1 MPRYKVYYAGFYIVD
16 SDSAA
21 EAEEMKDE
29 AIYDE
34 YETSFVAEMHE
45 DEMFI

>member
-1 MPRYKVYYAGFYIVD
+1 MARYKVYYAGFYIVD
-16 SDSAA
+16 SDTAE
-21 EAEEMKDE
+21 EAEDMKDE

-34 YETSFVAEMHE
+34 YETSFVAEMHV